1 MKTPQI
7 ILTLIFCAL
16 FVAPTILKGQE
27 NDPEKR
33 LLELGIELPEI
44 SEPTANFVR
53 WRKVGNTLY
62 LAGQGSSI
70 KGKLDQDLTIEDGY
84 EAARLA
90 GINILAT
97 LRKACDGDL
106 NQVKQFVKVHGM
118 VNSAPDFY
126 DQSKVINGFSD
137 LMVEVFGEAGKHA
150 RAAVGQVS
158 LPGNMAVEIEVIV
171 ELKEL
176 TQRRRDAKN

>member
-1 MKTPQI
+1 MKYAITF
-7 ILTLIFCAL
+7 TLIFLCFYSTNMNAQDAEAQIKAL
-16 FVAPTILKGQE
+16 KL
-27 NDPEKR
+27 D
-33 LLELGIELPEI
+33 LPEV
-44 SEPTANFVR
+44 STPTANFVR
-53 WRKVGNTLY
+53 WRQVGNTLY

-70 KGKLDQDLTIEDGY
+70 KGKLGQDLTIEEGY

-106 NQVKQFVKVHGM
+106 TKVKQLVKVRGM

-126 DQSKVINGFSD
+126 DQPKVINGFSD
-137 LMVEVFGEAGKHA
+137 LMVAVFGEAGKHA

-158 LPGNMAVEIEVIV
+158 LPGNMAVEIELIV
-171 ELKEL
+171 ELK
-176 TQRRRDAKN
+176 D

>member
-1 MKTPQI
+1 MHYK
-7 ILTLIFCAL
+7 LISAL
-16 FVAPTILKGQE
+16 FFALFLFTSHYLLAQDQNQTINPNQ
-27 NDPEKR
+27 R
-33 LLELGIELPEI
+33 LIELGIELPDV

-53 WRKVGNTLY
+53 WRQVGNVLY
-62 LAGQGSSI
+62 LAGQGSAT
-70 KGKLDQDLTIEDGY
+70 KGKLGQDVTIEEGY
-84 EAARLA
+84 DAARMA

-97 LRKACDGDL
+97 LNNACDGDL
-106 NQVKQFVKVHGM
+106 SKVKQLLKVRGM

-137 LMVEVFGEAGKHA
+137 LMVEVFGESGKHA

-171 ELKEL
+171 ELKVE
-176 TQRRRDAKN
+176 